1 MADAG
6 ELIRDAQYAFHNIT
20 HGESRGNRKNT
31 SRAKTLARKII
42 RKFPSSIEAGQA
54 QQILDRLDPDS
65 VTHSTQKVPEHQFD
79 QKDRHEQVEPH
90 HRPLDSSRS
99 PDGEARAGDR
109 DWKKL
114 LLRLTQIHGNSRNF
128 IFVGL
133 LLLVTVLP
141 YVALAILAI
150 ILFLTDPFKQFHP
163 RGTQE
168 NLDKLYMQLDAWA
181 RSKT

>member
-6 ELIRDAQYAFHNIT
+6 ELMRDAQYAFHNIT

-65 VTHSTQKVPEHQFD
+65 ATHSIQKVPEHQFD

-99 PDGEARAGDR
+99 PAGAARAGDR

-114 LLRLTQIHGNSRNF
+114 LLRLTQIQSSSRNSILIALF
-128 IFVGL
+128 
-133 LLLVTVLP
+133 LLVTLLP
-141 YVALAILAI
+141 YGALAILAI
-150 ILFLTDPFKQFHP
+150 IVFWTGPFKQFHP

-168 NLDKLYMQLDAWA
+168 NLDKLYTKLSAWVT
-181 RSKT
+181 SKT

>member
-42 RKFPSSIEAGQA
+42 RKFPNSVEAGQA
-54 QQILDRLDPDS
+54 QQILDRLEPDS
-65 VTHSTQKVPEHQFD
+65 VTYATQKVLEHRFD

-90 HRPLDSSRS
+90 HRPLDGSRS
-99 PDGEARAGDR
+99 PDGDARAGDR

-114 LLRLTQIHGNSRNF
+114 LLRLAQINGNSRNF
-128 IFVGL
+128 ILVALFL
-133 LLLVTVLP
+133 LITLLP
-141 YVALAILAI
+141 FAALAILAI
-150 ILFLTDPFKQFHP
+150 ILFLTGPFKQFHP

-168 NLDKLYMQLDAWA
+168 NLDKLYTQLDAWA
-181 RSKT
+181 TRET

>member
-6 ELIRDAQYAFHNIT
+6 ELIRDAQYAFNSIT

-65 VTHSTQKVPEHQFD
+65 LTHLIQKAPEHQFE

-90 HRPLDSSRS
+90 HRPIDSSRS
-99 PDGEARAGDR
+99 PDGKARAGDR

-114 LLRLTQIHGNSRNF
+114 LLRLTQIQSSSRNSILIALF
-128 IFVGL
+128 
-133 LLLVTVLP
+133 LLVTLLP
-141 YVALAILAI
+141 YGALAILAI
-150 ILFLTDPFKQFHP
+150 IVFWTGPFEQFHP

-168 NLDKLYMQLDAWA
+168 NLDKLYTKLSAWVT
-181 RSKT
+181 SKT